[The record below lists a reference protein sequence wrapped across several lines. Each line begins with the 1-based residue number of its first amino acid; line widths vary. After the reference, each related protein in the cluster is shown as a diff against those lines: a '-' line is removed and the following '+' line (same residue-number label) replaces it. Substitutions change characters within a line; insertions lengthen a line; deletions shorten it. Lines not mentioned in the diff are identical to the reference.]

1 MKGEC
6 LEPPS
11 SDQFR
16 AATSDHLAVDPSPPI
31 FALVLA
37 LQSQMALEE
46 LARGAQEFKIVPSW
60 RWIAQHITSVA
71 CCGERPFG
79 IVKFTSIAAKAA
91 KILFQGCGQICERA
105 VPFDPAGSNEG
116 HTSEY

>member
-60 RWIAQHITSVA
+60 RWIALES
-71 CCGERPFG
+71 F
-79 IVKFTSIAAKAA
+79 
-91 KILFQGCGQICERA
+91 
-105 VPFDPAGSNEG
+105 
-116 HTSEY
+116 